1 MGKNIIVDNKG
12 TNINL
17 MIERVAKEAAEKAI
31 QIYKIKSN
39 EEAIELYN
47 RKIRN
52 TKLLL
57 KHYREF
63 KKHIDNS
70 VFKVSC
76 KSGNA
81 IEVLTTLAD
90 RYVSEDL
97 FVESISKSVSRTN
110 VIIAHI
116 DIMLKIYKEYC
127 NNSNDIEQR
136 RYRIIEERFIKEVK
150 HKKDRSS
157 INKIAKRENIDT
169 RTVYKDID
177 QACERLATLIF
188 GVDGIKK
195 Y

>member
-17 MIERVAKEAAEKAI
+17 VIERVAKEAAEKAI

-70 VFKVSC
+70 VFKISC
-76 KSGNA
+76 KNGNA

-150 HKKDRSS
+150 HKKDRCS

-177 QACERLATLIF
+177 QACERLAALIF

>member
-31 QIYKIKSN
+31 QIYKVKSN

-90 RYVSEDL
+90 RYISEDL

-116 DIMLKIYKEYC
+116 DIMLKIYKEYS

-177 QACERLATLIF
+177 QACERLAALIF

>member
-31 QIYKIKSN
+31 QMYKVKSN

-90 RYVSEDL
+90 RYISEDL

-116 DIMLKIYKEYC
+116 DIMLKIYKEYS

-177 QACERLATLIF
+177 QACERLAALIF

>member
-1 MGKNIIVDNKG
+1 MGEKVIIDSKES
-12 TNINL
+12 NINL
-17 MIERVAKEAAEKAI
+17 IIERAAKAAAEKAI
-31 QIYKIKSN
+31 QIYKVKLN
-39 EEAIELYN
+39 EEATELYN

-150 HKKDRSS
+150 HKKDRCS

-177 QACERLATLIF
+177 QACERLAALIF

>member
-17 MIERVAKEAAEKAI
+17 VIERVAKEAAEKAI

-136 RYRIIEERFIKEVK
+136 RYRIIEERFVKEVK

-177 QACERLATLIF
+177 QACERLAALIF

>member
-17 MIERVAKEAAEKAI
+17 MIERVAKAAAEKAI
-31 QIYKIKSN
+31 QMYKVKLN
-39 EEAIELYN
+39 EEATELYN

-76 KSGNA
+76 SGNA

-177 QACERLATLIF
+177 QACERLAALVF

>member
-31 QIYKIKSN
+31 QMYKVKSN

-127 NNSNDIEQR
+127 NNSNEIEQR

-177 QACERLATLIF
+177 QACERLAALVF